1 MYARQLFFQLQS
13 AAIASLSHDLKRR
26 LATSKLDAK
35 RHSLFHRPSKRRNN
49 VIPTIR
55 RYPEVLKAGSMGI
68 AHTFV
73 PSSYSVF
80 WSARVQA
87 ELVRLQDRNS
97 SRGFE
102 SVENDDEIT
111 I

>member
-1 MYARQLFFQLQS
+1 MQA
-13 AAIASLSHDLKRR
+13 
-26 LATSKLDAK
+26 
-35 RHSLFHRPSKRRNN
+35 
-49 VIPTIR
+49 
-55 RYPEVLKAGSMGI
+55 YPKVLKAGSMGI

-87 ELVRLQDRNS
+87 ELARLQDRNS

-102 SVENDDEIT
+102 SVQNDDEIT